1 MTTLLMTVHVVAA
14 LVLLGPITVATSLF
28 PRYGREALADPSG
41 HASAYGL
48 VRAMHRITVG
58 YSVAAIAVPVFGLA
72 TALAEHVLGQAWLLA
87 AMGLTVIAAALL
99 AGVVIPAQRRVLA
112 GLDSR
117 AQPGSGD
124 RSVVI
129 SAGLAKLTMTAGLFA
144 LTWVTVAVLMVTQ
157 PGGAGS

>member
-28 PRYGREALADPSG
+28 PRYGRKALSDPPG
-41 HASAYGL
+41 QGSAYGL
-48 VRAMHRITVG
+48 VRAMHRVTVG
-58 YSVAAIAVPVFGLA
+58 YSVAAVAVPVFGLA

-117 AQPGSGD
+117 AQPGLGD
-124 RSVVI
+124 GSVVV
-129 SAGLAKLTMTAGLFA
+129 SAGLARLTMTAGLFA

-157 PGGAGS
+157 PGGVGS